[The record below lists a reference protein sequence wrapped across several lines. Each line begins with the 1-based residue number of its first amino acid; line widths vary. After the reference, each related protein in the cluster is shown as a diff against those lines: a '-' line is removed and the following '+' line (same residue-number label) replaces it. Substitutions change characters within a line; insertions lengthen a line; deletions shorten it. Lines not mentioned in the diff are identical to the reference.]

1 MSYKPIP
8 PDLYYGNQVI
18 INSDRLLFN
27 AKNDSIFL
35 FSKEAI
41 GFSANGSINF
51 DTSNKKEGDTASK
64 FIVNSPNIYL
74 GLDSKG
80 NIPTEPALLGNL
92 TEKWLNDI
100 LEMIEGLID
109 DLTMKVSYIST
120 YAGTPTAPNPTNIR
134 MLSLRKEQINLL
146 KKSIKNIKSKNTK
159 LI

>member
-1 MSYKPIP
+1 MPYKP
-8 PDLYYGNQVI
+8 I

-74 GLDSKG
+74 GLDRNG
-80 NIPTEPALLGNL
+80 NIPTEPALLGDV
-92 TEKWLNDI
+92 TEKWLNDM
-100 LEMIEGLID
+100 LEMVEGLID
-109 DLTMKVSYIST
+109 DLTTKVSYMTTFPGS
-120 YAGTPTAPNPTNIR
+120 PTAPNPTNIG
-134 MLSLRKEQINLL
+134 MLSLRKQQINLL
-146 KKSIKNIKSKNTK
+146 KKSIKNIKSKNIK

>member
-1 MSYKPIP
+1 MPYKPIP
-8 PDLYYGNQVI
+8 PDLYHGNQVI

-35 FSKEAI
+35 F
-41 GFSANGSINF
+41 
-51 DTSNKKEGDTASK
+51 SK

-92 TEKWLNDI
+92 TEEWLNDI

-109 DLTMKVSYIST
+109 DLTMKVSYMTTFPGS
-120 YAGTPTAPNPTNIR
+120 PTAPNPANVG
-134 MLSLRKEQINLL
+134 MLSLRKQQINLL